1 MAANEKRLSQFV
13 ARWAHLLK
21 AHGES
26 PATRH
31 AAQGELLPRYRA
43 PVYRYLRDLVQDD
56 TTAEE
61 LYQEFAIRFV
71 RGDFGHADA
80 PRGRFR
86 DYLQSALF
94 HFAKEHAVSA
104 RGGFRPLAGEV
115 VLTAGGS
122 DSDQDRRFLHHWRS
136 ELLNR
141 TWAALEEASKA
152 HGDRFHEVLRMKSD
166 DPSRASTII
175 AAELTRRHGGEHTA
189 GEVRQTLHRAR
200 EKFAELLRAE
210 VAASLPTNDA
220 AQVEAELTELGL
232 LVYCPPTV

>member
-31 AAQGELLPRYRA
+31 AAQGELLPRFRA
-43 PVYRYLRDLVQDD
+43 PVYRYLRDLLQDD
-56 TTAEE
+56 ATAAE
-61 LYQEFAIRFV
+61 LYEEFSIRFL
-71 RGDFGHADA
+71 RGDFGHADG

-86 DYLQSALF
+86 DTLQSALS
-94 HFAKEHAVSA
+94 HFAKE
-104 RGGFRPLAGEV
+104 RRIRPLPGHVVFAAGN
-115 VLTAGGS
+115 LSA
-122 DSDQDRRFLHHWRS
+122 DQGRRFLDLWRS

-141 TWAALEEASKA
+141 TWTALEESSRA

-166 DPSRASTII
+166 DPSRASAII
-175 AAELTRRHGGEHTA
+175 AAELTRRHGGAHTA

-200 EKFAELLRAE
+200 ERFAELLRAE

-220 AQVEAELTELGL
+220 AQVEVELAELGL